1 MNQQGTE
8 WCDIKV
14 IVDDATKDLFEMP
27 EPDEDP
33 EQAPVFRVTR
43 STADLVKQD
52 FERYRPSL
60 ERMADDWREKK
71 KRFIQETQQTKDDLE
86 SSTGGT

>member
-1 MNQQGTE
+1 MNKRGIE

-14 IVDDATKDLFEMP
+14 IVDDATADLFEMP
-27 EPDEDP
+27 EPNEDP
-33 EQAPVFRVTR
+33 DQQPTFRVTR

-60 ERMADDWREKK
+60 ERMAVDWNEDK
-71 KRFIQETQQTKDDLE
+71 KRFLQETKNDVE
-86 SSTGGT
+86 SGTDGT